1 VANQLIAPIENIMFF
16 DEADGEK
23 RLGGVV
29 LEYVTK
35 ALTSDV
41 PEVLKNALVLI
52 RAMMATSV
60 DELKIGDQMGQ
71 LLEVLFKTG

>member
-1 VANQLIAPIENIMFF
+1 MFF

-29 LEYVTK
+29 LEYVIK
-35 ALTSDV
+35 AFQCDS
-41 PEVLKNALVLI
+41 PEVLKIGLVLI

-60 DELKIGDQMGQ
+60 DELKIGEQMGLMIDE
-71 LLEVLFKTG
+71 LLKTGQVLVE